1 MDAASPS
8 LSTDA
13 LASPRAHRGTL
24 AAQTAWGALSLAV
37 ALAALWLFASL
48 PRQSVEAGSPGAG
61 AVHETTAA
69 DVAAAANRLAHA
81 EPVPGYFFIV
91 GSDAAR
97 ESLEQ
102 SLAGESLVRT
112 ALREDARRSWVVVAA
127 TDEEAAAMAAILI
140 DQSAPGIPGGLQVR
154 VVDLRPRAIRPR

>member
-13 LASPRAHRGTL
+13 LASPRAHRGTV
-24 AAQTAWGALSLAV
+24 AAQAVWGAVSLAV
-37 ALAALWLFASL
+37 AVAGLWLFASL

-61 AVHETTAA
+61 AIHGSTAA
-69 DVAAAANRLAHA
+69 DLAVGKPVSLT
-81 EPVPGYFFIV
+81 EPVPAYFFIV
-91 GSDAAR
+91 GSNAAR

-102 SLAGESLVRT
+102 SLAGESAVRA
-112 ALREDARRSWVVVAA
+112 ALGEDARRSWVAVAA

-140 DQSAPGIPGGLQVR
+140 DQSAPGIPGGVQVR
-154 VVDLRPRAIRPR
+154 VVNLRPKGVAGR